1 MKIHAEYKVPRNEVK
16 VKTNQAEKNYQ
27 DLFEKNQTVLSKT
40 EEVTRSIVKVG
51 KKVNVLHAR

>member
-40 EEVTRSIVKVG
+40 EEAIRSIIKVG
-51 KKVNVLHAR
+51 KKVNVLHAP

>member
-40 EEVTRSIVKVG
+40 E
-51 KKVNVLHAR
+51 